1 MSEVIN
7 ITELAK
13 KGYGIVYKSIMQNP
27 DISIKAK
34 GIYCYL
40 ASYCGRNSYAYPS
53 RSKILCD
60 LKIGTSA
67 YYNHYNSL
75 IERGILSVKSSV
87 GNRNQYYI
95 INTDELKS
103 KGYGIVYKSVMT
115 DNRLDLSAKALYGY
129 LCTYTSANKGAYPST
144 AVITYHLGI
153 SIGTYQKL
161 IRQLVNAGYVSVT
174 QLKSCDGTYGINCY
188 TVNATATVKPQEA
201 ITTVEAQCSVEEKQ
215 IDVTELSEEPCTEEP
230 HTKNQDNHIKAQDT
244 NNTRLYNQ
252 SVSKLISTVLYTD
265 TDIELEHEIIR
276 QIDKNCGIAKEYIQ
290 SPELLIQT
298 IKLLCNFD
306 EHIQGYED
314 TYDKDLY
321 SFVVSAIAELVIAGG
336 KTISS
341 SHAINLIN
349 SICLDSADSF
359 DYVDFSLFEDF
370 VIEFVQNYKHVIS
383 QPNVKYQN
391 AYLKVCLENELK
403 SYRFNSYAV

>member
-7 ITELAK
+7 ITDLAK
-13 KGYGIVYKSIMQNP
+13 KGYGIVYKAIMQNP

-53 RSKILCD
+53 RSKILFD
-60 LKIGTSA
+60 LNIGTSA

-75 IERGILSVKSSV
+75 IEHGILSVKSSV

-95 INTDELKS
+95 IKSDELKAQ
-103 KGYGIVYKSVMT
+103 GYGIIYKAVMT
-115 DNRLDLSAKALYGY
+115 DNSLDLSAKALYGY
-129 LCTYTSANKGAYPST
+129 LCTYASSNKSAYPSK
-144 AVITYHLGI
+144 AVITYHLNI
-153 SIGTYQKL
+153 SNGTYQKL
-161 IRQLVNAGYVSVT
+161 IKQLINAGYVSVT
-174 QLKSCDGTYGINCY
+174 QLKSSDGTYSTNSY
-188 TVNATATVKPQEA
+188 TVNATAKLQQEEINTEPQ
-201 ITTVEAQCSVEEKQ
+201 CSSVEENQ
-215 IDVTELSEEPCTEEP
+215 IDVTELFDEPSAKAP
-230 HTKNQDNHIKAQDT
+230 RTKNQDNHIKVPDT

-252 SVSKLISTVLYTD
+252 SISKLISTVLYTD

-276 QIDKNCGIAKEYIQ
+276 QIEKNCGIAKEYIQ

-298 IKLLCNFD
+298 IKLLCNFE

-314 TYDKDLY
+314 TYDKDFY
-321 SFVVSAIAELVIAGG
+321 CIVVSAIAELVIAGG

-349 SICLDSADSF
+349 SICLDNADSF
-359 DYVDFSLFEDF
+359 GYVDFALFEDF

-383 QPNVKYQN
+383 QPNVKYQK

-403 SYRFNSYAV
+403 SYHFNCYAV